1 MNQASSHIT
10 SRYSGMGVA
19 AMGECWYTLVRNLL
33 SEHVYNKIM
42 MRFVAV
48 VVVLSTRKIV

>member
-1 MNQASSHIT
+1 M
-10 SRYSGMGVA
+10 A
-19 AMGECWYTLVRNLL
+19 AMGECGNGYTLVRNLL
-33 SEHVYNKIM
+33 REHVYNKIM

>member
-1 MNQASSHIT
+1 
-10 SRYSGMGVA
+10 
-19 AMGECWYTLVRNLL
+19 MGECGNWYTLVRNLL
-33 SEHVYNKIM
+33 REHVYNKIM